1 MVLIK
6 RKNKFVF
13 WFFIGVYAATKSEKI
28 YLFEKKG
35 ENVNSARHRIRKK
48 NNHLLC
54 LADKTGKS
62 GIIF

>member
-13 WFFIGVYAATKSEKI
+13 WFFIGVYAATKPEKI

-35 ENVNSARHRIRKK
+35 ENVNSARHRI
-48 NNHLLC
+48 
-54 LADKTGKS
+54 
-62 GIIF
+62 